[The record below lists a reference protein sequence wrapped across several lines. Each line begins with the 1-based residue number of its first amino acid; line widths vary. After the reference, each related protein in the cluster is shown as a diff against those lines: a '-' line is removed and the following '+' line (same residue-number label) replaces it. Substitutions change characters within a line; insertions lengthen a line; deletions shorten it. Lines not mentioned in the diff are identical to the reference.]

1 VFSQLRPIVFEARDQ
16 VVRVGVRG
24 RRFTKGTRVLQKALE
39 VTADY
44 KPTKLE
50 DGTVVLKR
58 DGKVKVD
65 FGGKKLSISEAGMKP
80 VIEKSFGKVF
90 PDVILERAIKVAE
103 DAKMESLRGLEFR
116 PRLVQADGGWLT
128 IAIR

>member
-1 VFSQLRPIVFEARDQ
+1 M
-16 VVRVGVRG
+16 
-24 RRFTKGTRVLQKALE
+24 
-39 VTADY
+39 
-44 KPTKLE
+44 
-50 DGTVVLKR
+50 LKR

-103 DAKMESLRGLEFR
+103 DANVESLRGLEFR
-116 PRLVQADGGWLT
+116 PRLVQVDGGWLT

>member
-1 VFSQLRPIVFEARDQ
+1 
-16 VVRVGVRG
+16 
-24 RRFTKGTRVLQKALE
+24 
-39 VTADY
+39 VTASY
-44 KPTKLE
+44 KPTRLD

-58 DGKVKVD
+58 DGKVAVS

-90 PDVILERAIKVAE
+90 PDVILERAITIAE
-103 DAKMESLRGLEFR
+103 DAKMESLRGMEFR
-116 PRLVQADGGWLT
+116 PHLVQADDGWLT